1 MNTSDTVIETR
12 SLTTGYVTG
21 RDRREVT
28 SGLSAALMSGRMVS
42 LLGTNGSG
50 KSTLLRTLSG
60 IQPALSGE
68 VLISGKP
75 IGEYKSRELAHTL
88 SMVLTERPQLEDMNV
103 EALVG
108 LGRAPYTDFWG
119 RMRAE
124 DRKAVSE
131 AIDMTGIGEL
141 SHRQVQTLSDGE
153 RQKVMIAKALAQQT
167 PVIFLDEP
175 TAFLD
180 YPSKVEVMMLLRRI
194 AHDMDKTIFMS
205 THDLD
210 MALQISDVLW
220 LIDRKFGVQ
229 IGTHSALTENGMLER
244 YFARPDIRFDSTDG
258 LFKLILSD

>member
-1 MNTSDTVIETR
+1 MNTSGIVIETR
-12 SLTTGYVTG
+12 SLTTGYGSG
-21 RDRREVT
+21 RERCVVT
-28 SGLSAALMSGRMVS
+28 SGLSATLQAGSMVS

-50 KSTLLRTLSG
+50 KSTLLRTMSG

-68 VLISGKP
+68 VLIMGRA
-75 IGEYKSRELAHTL
+75 IGEYTSRELAHTL
-88 SMVLTERPQLEDMNV
+88 SMVLTERPRLEDMDV

-119 RMRAE
+119 RLRAD
-124 DRKAVSE
+124 DRAAVAD
-131 AIDMTGIGEL
+131 AIEMTGIGDL
-141 SHRQVQTLSDGE
+141 SRRKVETLSDGE
-153 RQKVMIAKALAQQT
+153 RQKVMIAKALAQHT

-194 AHDMDKTIFMS
+194 AHERGKTIFMS

-220 LIDRKFGVQ
+220 LIDRNIGVH
-229 IGTHSALTENGMLER
+229 IGTHAALTDNGMLER
-244 YFARPDIRFDSTDG
+244 YFSRPDIRFDYSDG
-258 LFKLILSD
+258 LFKLLLPS